1 MNLIKLLIADDEAL
15 VCIGLQSMLKWDQF
29 NIEIVGIAHNGA
41 QEEEMIDT
49 LRPDIVI
56 SDIKMPIKS
65 GLEVA
70 GSVRKKYGRLPLFI
84 MLTSYE
90 EFQYARGA
98 IEVQATDYLVKLELT
113 PEALSESIRRAI
125 GILETYQAMESYPK
139 LVHRGNIQAQRDKF
153 FIRLFNNLFENKN
166 QYLLQKEDLDLDLPG
181 AAYLVCTCRILGPDT
196 VPPRGDKLVALC
208 SSTVQMAKDTLSS
221 VSPCYVTSLDLRN
234 FAVALPVP
242 GTDPRLWMPD
252 IQKLLGDM
260 ASVLH
265 NYFNVTIIGA
275 IGFAVEDPYLLRE
288 SYLAA
293 RKALPAAVK
302 ERSFVFFT
310 EGEALA
316 QEHLLFDFSESR
328 SEIRRAFE
336 EMDTR
341 ALYTI
346 ISRMIEIFDGRSDL
360 LVPATDA
367 ACNILYMATSLLADG
382 ENIVEQIFENEP
394 EGYRAIYQM
403 HTIEEIAGWL
413 IQFRDGC
420 SNILSTRRQS
430 YKEQVVKN
438 VQEYIKRN
446 LGSKLSLNQ
455 VADVFNFSPNYLS
468 HLFSKVAKVNYV
480 EYITEIKITAAKEMM
495 VRGEGR
501 IYEISQKLGY
511 ESAFYFSKV
520 FKKVTGLSPR
530 DYMQQIESGTED
542 VRSH

>member
-1 MNLIKLLIADDEAL
+1 MIKLLIADDEAL
-15 VCIGLQSMLKWDQF
+15 VCIGLQSMLKWEQY

-70 GSVRKKYGRLPLFI
+70 GSVRRKYGRLPLFI

-98 IEVQATDYLVKLELT
+98 IEIQATDYLVKLELT
-113 PEALSESIRRAI
+113 PEALAESIRRATS
-125 GILETYQAMESYPK
+125 ILEEYQTMESYPK
-139 LVHRGNIQAQRDKF
+139 LVHRGNLQAQRDKF
-153 FIRLFNNLFENKN
+153 FIRLLSGLFENKN
-166 QYLLQKEDLDLDLPG
+166 QYLLQKEDLEVDLSAP
-181 AAYLVCTCRILGPDT
+181 AYLVCTCRILGPDT

-208 SSTVQMAKDTLSS
+208 SSTVQMAKDTLASRS
-221 VSPCYVTSLDLRN
+221 ACYVTSLDLRN
-234 FAVALPVP
+234 FALTLPVP
-242 GTDPRLWMPD
+242 GPDPQLWMQD
-252 IQKLLGDM
+252 IQKLLADM

-275 IGFAVEDPYLLRE
+275 IGFAVEDPFLLQG

-310 EGEALA
+310 EGEALL

-328 SEIRRAFE
+328 LEIRRAFE

-341 ALYTI
+341 ALHSI
-346 ISRMIEIFDGRSDL
+346 ISRMIEIFDGRADL

-382 ENIVEQIFENEP
+382 ENMVEQIFEQEP

-403 HTIEEIAGWL
+403 HTIEEITGWL
-413 IQFRDGC
+413 VQFRDGC
-420 SNILSTRRQS
+420 VRMLATRRQS

-446 LGSKLSLNQ
+446 LGTKLSLNQ

-468 HLFSKVAKVNYV
+468 HLFSKVAGVNYV
-480 EYITEIKITAAKEMM
+480 EYITETKITAAKEMM

-530 DYMQQIESGTED
+530 DYIQQIEGNAGGEHT
-542 VRSH
+542 

>member
-1 MNLIKLLIADDEAL
+1 
-15 VCIGLQSMLKWDQF
+15 
-29 NIEIVGIAHNGA
+29 
-41 QEEEMIDT
+41 
-49 LRPDIVI
+49 
-56 SDIKMPIKS
+56 
-65 GLEVA
+65 
-70 GSVRKKYGRLPLFI
+70 
-84 MLTSYE
+84 
-90 EFQYARGA
+90 
-98 IEVQATDYLVKLELT
+98 
-113 PEALSESIRRAI
+113 
-125 GILETYQAMESYPK
+125 
-139 LVHRGNIQAQRDKF
+139 
-153 FIRLFNNLFENKN
+153 
-166 QYLLQKEDLDLDLPG
+166 
-181 AAYLVCTCRILGPDT
+181 
-196 VPPRGDKLVALC
+196 
-208 SSTVQMAKDTLSS
+208 
-221 VSPCYVTSLDLRN
+221 
-234 FAVALPVP
+234 
-242 GTDPRLWMPD
+242 
-252 IQKLLGDM
+252 M

-275 IGFAVEDPYLLRE
+275 IGFAVEDPFLLQG

-310 EGEALA
+310 EGEAPL
-316 QEHLLFDFSESR
+316 QEQLLFDFSESR
-328 SEIRRAFE
+328 LEIRRAFE

-341 ALYTI
+341 ALHSI
-346 ISRMIEIFDGRSDL
+346 ISRMIESFAGRDDL

-382 ENIVEQIFENEP
+382 ENMVEQIFEQEP

-420 SNILSTRRQS
+420 VGMLATRRQS

-438 VQEYIKRN
+438 VQDYIKRN
-446 LGSKLSLNQ
+446 LGTKLSLNQ

-468 HLFSKVAKVNYV
+468 HLFSKVAGVNYV
-480 EYITEIKITAAKEMM
+480 EYITETKIAAAKEMM

-530 DYMQQIESGTED
+530 DYMQQIEGNAGGE
-542 VRSH
+542 